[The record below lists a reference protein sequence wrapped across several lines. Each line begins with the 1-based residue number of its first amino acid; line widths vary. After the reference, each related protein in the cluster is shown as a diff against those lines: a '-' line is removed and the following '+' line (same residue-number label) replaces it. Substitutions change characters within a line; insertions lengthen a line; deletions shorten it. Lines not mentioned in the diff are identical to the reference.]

1 LDALTANVFLHPSL
15 RQVDGTNPLVFEV
28 GHRARQS
35 TERQPRRRAG
45 VLFPDGQIERA
56 AGAGVAQGRYMFP
69 KSQLVAEIKGIA
81 LSSPESVVTNVRLL
95 PRFAIGNGAVI
106 VHKGTLP
113 IIVQCPKVAAHRSEI
128 REPVGEIDRE

>member
-1 LDALTANVFLHPSL
+1 M
-15 RQVDGTNPLVFEV
+15 

-35 TERQPRRRAG
+35 IDQQPRRRAG

-56 AGAGVAQGRYMFP
+56 AGPCVAQGRYMFP
-69 KSQLVAEIKGIA
+69 KSSLVAQIKGIA
-81 LSSPESVVTNVRLL
+81 VAAGPEFIVRDVTLL

-106 VHKGTLP
+106 VHKNKLP

-128 REPVGEIDRE
+128 RKSAEEVDES